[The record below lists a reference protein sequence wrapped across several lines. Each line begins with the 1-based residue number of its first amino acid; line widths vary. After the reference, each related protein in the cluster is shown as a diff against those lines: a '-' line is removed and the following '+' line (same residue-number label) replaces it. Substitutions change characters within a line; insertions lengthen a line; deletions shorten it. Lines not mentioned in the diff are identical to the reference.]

1 MMIKDVLSD
10 SCGVVLENNASGWR
24 GPGAVSPEK
33 QEVEC
38 RDYLLYLTVMRVA
51 LQLAL
56 SLA

>member
-1 MMIKDVLSD
+1 MTAVEQFWRIMLQS
-10 SCGVVLENNASGWR
+10 GAGGWR

-38 RDYLLYLTVMRVA
+38 RDYLIYSTVMRVA
-51 LQLAL
+51 LLLAL